1 MRSVWKTAVMYLHI
15 GNGETIPK
23 KKIIG
28 MFDLDTASVSG
39 VTRDFLKQKE
49 HTGQVDYQGEDLP
62 RSFLLLEGKEGG
74 EVKLSRISTVGL
86 RARINAPYGA
96 SEE

>member
-1 MRSVWKTAVMYLHI
+1 MYLHI

-39 VTRDFLKQKE
+39 ITRRFLKQKE
-49 HTGQVDYQGEDLP
+49 ETGKVTYHGDDLP
-62 RSFLLLEGKEGG
+62 RSFLLLDGEEGG
-74 EVKLSRISTVGL
+74 DVRLSRISTVGL
-86 RARINAPYGA
+86 RARMNTPLGGA
-96 SEE
+96 EE